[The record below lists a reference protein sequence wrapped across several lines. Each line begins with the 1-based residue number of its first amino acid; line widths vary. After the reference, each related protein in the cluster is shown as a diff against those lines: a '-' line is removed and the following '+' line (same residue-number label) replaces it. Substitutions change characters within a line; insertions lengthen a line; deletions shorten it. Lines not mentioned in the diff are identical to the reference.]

1 MNRDALTLLGCSGSL
16 ALALLTVNPAKANEA
31 PLRELVFEAPVAND
45 VQEVNSPLAKD
56 TFGPL
61 AKDTF
66 GCGCTQ
72 ENSEYSSLDSASD
85 RTGDLAIETLGCDC
99 AGCRNV
105 VSQMVQQ
112 GSLTLPQ

>member
-45 VQEVNSPLAKD
+45 VQDVNSSVAK
-56 TFGPL
+56 G
-61 AKDTF
+61 TF

-85 RTGDLAIETLGCDC
+85 RTGDLAIERLGCDC